1 MTTAGRRASAALLG
15 ALVGVVGVAAAPA
28 RAAEPAFTSRVLVSG
43 LANPWEILT
52 GPDRHLWVT
61 EKSAGR
67 VTRVDMVT
75 GEKKTAVTIPDVV
88 ATPGGPQDG
97 LLGMALHP
105 DLLEGTN
112 SNPYAYLTYT
122 YDADP
127 AAAVLLRRQKIVRY
141 TYQRSTGTLGAP
153 LTLIAGLPVTIDHVS
168 GRLVIGPDS
177 KIYYTIG
184 DGGHNQATL
193 YCQPILS
200 QALPTLRQVL
210 TEDWSAYQGKVLRLN
225 LDGTVP
231 LDNPVINGVR
241 SHVYS
246 YGHRNAQ
253 GLAFGPTGL
262 LYSTE
267 QGPKSDDELNLITAG
282 GNYGWPHVNGY
293 RDDRAYT
300 YDNWSAAPD
309 CESLTYSDFVT
320 PASVPRQRETAFTDP
335 RLVGPMRTFHTVPNG
350 FNFQDPRC
358 VVGGVAVYHMCWP
371 TIAPSSAA
379 FYASSGVPGWR
390 NSVLV
395 PSLKY
400 GTVYRVPVGADG
412 ISAGEPTALWRTVNR
427 YRDLAFG
434 ADGRTFYVS
443 TDVSGIA
450 ADLAGT
456 PTLGLA
462 NPGSILVF
470 TLT

>member
-1 MTTAGRRASAALLG
+1 MLGAMVGVTAG
-15 ALVGVVGVAAAPA
+15 GVSPA
-28 RAAEPAFTSRVLVSG
+28 RAAEPQFTSRVLASG

-75 GEKKTAVTIPDVV
+75 GEKKPAVTIPDVV

-105 DLLEGTN
+105 DLLEGAS
-112 SNPYAYLTYT
+112 SNPYVYLSYT

-127 AAAVLLRRQKIVRY
+127 DPAVLLRRQKIVRY
-141 TYQRSTGTLGAP
+141 TYQRPAGTLTEP
-153 LTLIAGLPVTIDHVS
+153 LTLISDLPVTIDHVS

-193 YCQPILS
+193 YCEPIRS
-200 QALPTLRQVL
+200 QVLPTLRQVV
-210 TEDWSAYQGKVLRLN
+210 TKDWSAYQGKVLRLN

-231 LDNPVINGVR
+231 FDNPVIDGVR

-262 LYSTE
+262 LYSSE
-267 QGPKSDDELNLITAG
+267 QGPKSDDELNLIRAG

-293 RDDRAYT
+293 RDDQAYT

-309 CESLTYSDFVT
+309 CESLPYSDFET
-320 PASVPRQRETAFTDP
+320 PASVPRQRETSFIDA
-335 RLVGPMRTFHTVPNG
+335 RLVAPMRTFYTVPDG
-350 FNFQDPRC
+350 FNFRDPRC
-358 VVGGVAVYHMCWP
+358 IVNGQAVYHMCWP

-379 FYASSGVPGWR
+379 FYASAGVPGWQ

-412 ISAGEPTALWRTVNR
+412 LTAGEPVALWRTVNR

-434 ADGRTFYVS
+434 ANGRTFYVS

-456 PTLGLA
+456 PTVGLA
-462 NPGSILVF
+462 NPGSILEF
-470 TLT
+470 TLA